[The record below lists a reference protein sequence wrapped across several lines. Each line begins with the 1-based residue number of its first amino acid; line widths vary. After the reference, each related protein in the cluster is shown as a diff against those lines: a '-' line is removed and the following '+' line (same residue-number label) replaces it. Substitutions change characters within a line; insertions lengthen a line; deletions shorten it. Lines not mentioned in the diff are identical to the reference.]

1 MKEIIL
7 NTIKGYACSDTGSC
21 QINMQSEVAQ
31 NILAERIMKDLE
43 PYINSKISNLI
54 EDIVCGVDHG

>member
-7 NTIKGYACSDTGSC
+7 NTIKGYACGDTGTC
-21 QINMQSEVAQ
+21 QINMQSEAAQ
-31 NILAERIMKDLE
+31 KILAERIMKDLE
-43 PYINSKISNLI
+43 PYINLKISNLI

>member
-7 NTIKGYACSDTGSC
+7 NTIKQYACGNTGDC

-31 NILAERIMKDLE
+31 NILAERIMQDLE
-43 PYINSKISNLI
+43 PYINSKISTLI